1 MIVRF
6 VSSLNH
12 EEETLLARAIL
23 KAAAGLLDPLPI
35 AYSIRI
41 ETSGSTVYEHSRP
54 ADDLM
59 TRHVGAVL
67 TFTARELPKA

>member
-12 EEETLLARAIL
+12 EEEILLARAIL

-35 AYSIRI
+35 AYAIRI
-41 ETSGSTVYEHSRP
+41 ETSGSTVCEHSRP
-54 ADDLM
+54 AEDLL
-59 TRHVGAVL
+59 TRHIGTVL
-67 TFTARELPKA
+67 TFTTRDLPKA